1 MEGKII
7 PDRVI
12 TDFDPPPAAPLD
24 PELLF
29 PPKTD
34 SKTGKKKYVPDWKVL
49 RDHLSKEGRVS
60 KES

>member
-1 MEGKII
+1 METKAI

-24 PELLF
+24 PEILF

-34 SKTGKKKYVPDWKVL
+34 SKTG
-49 RDHLSKEGRVS
+49 
-60 KES
+60 